1 MSFTSLFEPTGQ
13 SVLTEATHWVVA
25 LLGNSLMTTI
35 AVVIVGCS
43 GALLLSGRFQIR
55 RTAQTILGLFL
66 LFGAADTANGLLGV
80 VSSEL
85 SEEPISISVPE
96 LTRSTEKPQ
105 PSVIDPYA
113 GPSLPMQQ

>member
-1 MSFTSLFEPTGQ
+1 MSSTSLFEPTGQ

-25 LLGNSLMTTI
+25 LLGSSLTTII

-43 GALLLSGRFQIR
+43 GVLLLSGRFQIR
-55 RTAQTILGLFL
+55 RTVQTILGLFL
-66 LFGAADTANGLLGV
+66 LFEAADTANGLLGV
-80 VSSEL
+80 VSTEH
-85 SEEPISISVPE
+85 SEEPISISAPE
-96 LTRSTEKPQ
+96 TRSTEKPQ